1 MLKKDTTERRMP
13 ALKPQS
19 VGETILQMIP
29 ISIVAQ
35 PLLSHPFSADK
46 HVYCTYHQVRLIVI
60 QLSVSVAAVLLC
72 RAIVASGRESWRSL
86 RMSLYSESMTQ

>member
-1 MLKKDTTERRMP
+1 MLKKDTTERRML

-29 ISIVAQ
+29 ISIVAK
-35 PLLSHPFSADK
+35 PLLSQPFSADN

-60 QLSVSVAAVLLC
+60 QLSALVSAVVSC
-72 RAIVASGRESWRSL
+72 RANVASGRESWRSL
-86 RMSLYSESMTQ
+86 RMSL